1 MDENYLKVAYI
12 GLRNSD
18 GSLMLNVPLYV
29 KVNELN
35 KNGMTVQQEQLIE
48 RISEVMLRRYE
59 SQIKAF
65 LGQKK
70 GETNGTIQS

>member
-59 SQIKAF
+59 NQIKTF

>member
-1 MDENYLKVAYI
+1 MEENYLKVAYI

-35 KNGMTVQQEQLIE
+35 KNGMTMQQEQLIE

-59 SQIKAF
+59 KQIKTF

>member
-59 SQIKAF
+59 NQINTF
-65 LGQKK
+65 LSQKK
-70 GETNGTIQS
+70 GESNGTIQS